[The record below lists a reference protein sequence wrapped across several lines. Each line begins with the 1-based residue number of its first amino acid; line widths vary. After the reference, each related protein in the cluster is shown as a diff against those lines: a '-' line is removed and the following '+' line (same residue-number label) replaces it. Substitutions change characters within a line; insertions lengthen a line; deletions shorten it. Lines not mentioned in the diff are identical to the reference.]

1 MTRILMNPL
10 EGLNTANYDA
20 GDFST
25 TSLGYPDPDQYS
37 DTLDNNID
45 YDYTKMFSSEY
56 YTDIL
61 QNNDWV
67 FRGFSPDL
75 DLGLN
80 IETGLNI

>member
-10 EGLNTANYDA
+10 ESLNTANYDA
-20 GDFST
+20 GEFT
-25 TSLGYPDPDQYS
+25 TNLGYT
-37 DTLDNNID
+37 DTVTDNDNLDDIID

-56 YTDIL
+56 YADIL
-61 QNNDWV
+61 QKNDWI

-80 IETGLNI
+80 IET

>member
-20 GDFST
+20 GEFT
-25 TSLGYPDPDQYS
+25 TNLGYTDTVTDNDP
-37 DTLDNNID
+37 LDDIID

-61 QNNDWV
+61 QKNDWV

-80 IETGLNI
+80 IET

>member
-1 MTRILMNPL
+1 MARILMNPL
-10 EGLNTANYDA
+10 EGLNTASYDA
-20 GDFST
+20 GEFFDASP
-25 TSLGYPDPDQYS
+25 GYTDPDQYS

-61 QNNDWV
+61 QNNNWS
-67 FRGFSPDL
+67 FRGFDPDL

-80 IETGLNI
+80 IET